1 MYDSI
6 PIALAY
12 FAVAFS
18 LGIMA
23 RKAGLTPFQGF
34 LSSML
39 NHASA
44 GEYAEFTVIEAGA
57 PYIEMALV
65 ILITNARYL
74 LMSCALSQ
82 RFAPD
87 APLIHRV
94 LVGFGITDE
103 IFGISIA
110 RPGNVNPFY
119 TYGAMALALPAWSSA
134 TAIGIVAGNILPAS
148 AVSALSVALYGM
160 FLAIVIPPTKKNK
173 VLGGVVLISFVFS
186 GLFTWLPVTKTL
198 SASMRTIILTIV
210 IAGAAAV
217 LFPVKEIKTMQH
229 NIYLYIMVSAL
240 VSFAVRAVPLT
251 LIRKKIENP
260 FLKSFLF
267 YVPYVTL
274 SVMTFPAIV
283 ETTAVP
289 IAGVLALIAGII
301 AARKGVSMFL
311 VAVICCVIVFAAEML
326 I

>member
-34 LSSML
+34 VSSML

-134 TAIGIVAGNILPAS
+134 TAIVAGNILPAS

-173 VLGGVVLISFVFS
+173 VLGGVVLISFACS

-217 LFPVKEIKTMQH
+217 LFPVKD
-229 NIYLYIMVSAL
+229 
-240 VSFAVRAVPLT
+240 
-251 LIRKKIENP
+251 
-260 FLKSFLF
+260 
-267 YVPYVTL
+267 
-274 SVMTFPAIV
+274 
-283 ETTAVP
+283 ETQE
-289 IAGVLALIAGII
+289 GDKND
-301 AARKGVSMFL
+301 AA
-311 VAVICCVIVFAAEML
+311 
-326 I
+326 